1 MPMTEKKLHEIYRTL
16 VDGMIEKDTHAI
28 DRIMMDGSYL
38 THITGYKQKKCEWL
52 KAIEEET
59 MKYYS
64 VREEFL
70 EIIYRE
76 RTARVI
82 ARNLIDARI
91 DGYRN
96 VWPLELTLFLAKFG
110 KEWMISNI
118 ETKMY

>member
-16 VDGMIEKDTHAI
+16 VDGMIEKDTHSI
-28 DRIMMDGSYL
+28 DRIMMDGSHII
-38 THITGYKQKKCEWL
+38 HITGYKQKKCEWL
-52 KAIEEET
+52 HAVQSET

-76 RTARVI
+76 KTARVI
-82 ARNLIDARI
+82 ARNLVDART

-96 VWPLELTLFLAKFG
+96 ILPLELTIFLAKFG

>member
-28 DRIMMDGSYL
+28 DRIMMDGSHII
-38 THITGYKQKKCEWL
+38 HITGYKQKKCEWL
-52 KAIEEET
+52 QDVQSET

-76 RTARVI
+76 KTARVI
-82 ARNLIDARI
+82 ARNLVDART

-96 VWPLELTLFLAKFG
+96 VWPLELTIFLAKFG

>member
-16 VDGMIEKDTHAI
+16 VDSMIEKDTHAI

-38 THITGYKQKKCEWL
+38 THITRYKQKKCEWL

-64 VREEFL
+64 VHEEFL

-82 ARNLIDARI
+82 ARILVDARI
-91 DGYRN
+91 DGDRN
-96 VWPLELTLFLAKFG
+96 IWPLELTLFLAKFG